1 MVLDAKADADL
12 ALLRR
17 LRARRSEKENAFES
31 PKLRA
36 SAASASAT
44 ASATRALTAGR
55 SAEKERLALPAS
67 VNTQRASPTPAPP
80 PGSAQRLSASA
91 ATGRIGLVPPVE
103 RTAQRLSERA
113 PEAKKLQ
120 LEAVPHKPPQLAL
133 VPERIFECVLDDDG
147 NVTTRCFIKGKF
159 LGKGGFARCYEMTC
173 EETGI
178 KYAGKIVAKST
189 LAKPKAKQKF
199 TSEIKIHKSLTH
211 RQIVQFEHFF
221 EDADNA
227 YILLELCRN
236 QSLSDLLRRRKKI
249 SEAEVRFYMRQITE
263 DVKDT
268 YKRIRANQFGFPDD
282 SDVSESAQLLIR
294 SILRGEP
301 HLRPSLKAILAH
313 PFLRDEFVPATLS
326 RTALLIT
333 PPDCK
338 RKVFL
343 PERDRASSAE
353 PLRSTHPLP
362 LAPPRRHPLR
372 SRDVNARASAGGSEQ
387 QAADEN
393 RAPAPN
399 SNSSHSSSSHKPE
412 AGRRDGATT
421 PSSALRN
428 SRATESTPTPALR
441 RSEERQA
448 AALDPLET
456 IYATLA
462 RLFALEDGGGVDEPL
477 SAHSSASS
485 VVAAARRVREI
496 RAETDARAS
505 AAPATLWV
513 SQWVDYTSKYGL
525 GYMLSNGSA
534 GVYFNDS
541 TKAVA
546 APDDAFFEYLER
558 TSEAAHAAEQRVR
571 YAAGEH
577 DAALTKK
584 VTLLKHFKSYLVDG
598 RAEKE
603 EADVLERQLARLGG
617 REPAADASRPMA
629 YVSKWVKT
637 RHAMLFCLSNDTFQ
651 INFFDASKLLLS
663 SGGRTVSYLD
673 KEGVLAAF
681 PTALVVLR
689 NERPDLLKRLRYA
702 KDMLQQMARTP
713 GAGA

>member
-1 MVLDAKADADL
+1 MHILFL
-12 ALLRR
+12 HRGQ
-17 LRARRSEKENAFES
+17 S
-31 PKLRA
+31 
-36 SAASASAT
+36 
-44 ASATRALTAGR
+44 
-55 SAEKERLALPAS
+55 
-67 VNTQRASPTPAPP
+67 
-80 PGSAQRLSASA
+80 
-91 ATGRIGLVPPVE
+91 IGG
-103 RTAQRLSERA
+103 Q
-113 PEAKKLQ
+113 
-120 LEAVPHKPPQLAL
+120 
-133 VPERIFECVLDDDG
+133 
-147 NVTTRCFIKGKF
+147 
-159 LGKGGFARCYEMTC
+159 
-173 EETGI
+173 
-178 KYAGKIVAKST
+178 
-189 LAKPKAKQKF
+189 F

-236 QSLSDLLRRRKKI
+236 QVRAHVGSFASSQSGQRVINWYRHCYVLDINHQSLSDLLRRRKKI
-249 SEAEVRFYMRQITE
+249 SEAEVRFYIRQVVDGIAYLHANLVIHRDLKLGNLLLTSDMEVKIGDFGLATRLDTLYDRKRTMCGTPNYIAPEILNGQRGDGHSFEVDIWSLGVVMYTLLVGRPPFETE

-268 YKRIRANQFGFPDD
+268 YKRIRANQFGFPEDT
-282 SDVSESAQLLIR
+282 DVSESAQSLIR

-313 PFLRDEFVPATLS
+313 PFLQDEFVPATLS

-343 PERDRASSAE
+343 PERDRTSIAE
-353 PLRSTHPLP
+353 PPLRSTHVLP

-372 SRDVNARASAGGSEQ
+372 SRDVNVRGSSSGGGEQ
-387 QAADEN
+387 QVADEN
-393 RAPAPN
+393 RVPTP
-399 SNSSHSSSSHKPE
+399 SSSSKAE

-421 PSSALRN
+421 PSSALKSGRPTT
-428 SRATESTPTPALR
+428 ATDSTPASTSTLR

-448 AALDPLET
+448 AVQDPLET
-456 IYATLA
+456 IYATLT
-462 RLFALEDGGGVDEPL
+462 RLFALEDGSGHDEPPL

-485 VVAAARRVREI
+485 VVAAAKRLREI
-496 RAETDARAS
+496 RAETETLPP

-513 SQWVDYTSKYGL
+513 SQWVDYTSKYGM

-541 TKAVA
+541 TKVVA
-546 APDDAFFEYLER
+546 TRDDAFFEYLER
-558 TSEAAHAAEQRVR
+558 TSEAANATEQRVR

-598 RAEKE
+598 RGERE
-603 EADVLERQLARLGG
+603 EADVLERQLTRLSD
-617 REPAADASRPMA
+617 RELLPSADANRPMV

-663 SGGRTVSYLD
+663 SGGRTASYVD

-681 PTALVVLR
+681 STALVVLR

-702 KDMLQQMARTP
+702 KDMLQQMARTQS
-713 GAGA
+713 AASA